1 MRSTGFIL
9 SWRFASQ
16 TNIMVFTYS
25 LGNFRAIYLVSLCC
39 IGSFLFAYD
48 TGIVGGVLTL
58 SAFQNDFR
66 YTKAEATSINSNCV
80 SILQAG
86 AFFGCFLIWPFTAR
100 YGRRMSI
107 VLASFIFSIG
117 GILQVVNTHSIGA
130 FYAGRV
136 ISGFGVG
143 AATVLVPMYSA
154 EMAPKNMRGQLGSC
168 FQLFFALGVCVSYWI
183 NYAVQTRVPSST
195 LQWQIP
201 IGLQLVPGGL
211 IGLGMLLVKESVRWL
226 AKQGRNEEALANL
239 IWIRGGDSPEVQ
251 VEFEEIRSSL
261 DEESR
266 LTEGISWKELLLPV
280 NRFRVF
286 VVVTMQ
292 LGVQLTGN
300 TSLAYYAP
308 QIFAAVGAGNSS
320 LFVTGFFGVVKVVS
334 VSVFCIF
341 VVGRIGR
348 KTAFMGGAAA
358 MGILMLIIA
367 IIVAKAPP
375 TGHITGS
382 SIAAII
388 IVYCEAASYNLS
400 WGPVSWLYLGE
411 IFPTRTRE
419 FGIAIGAAAQWLFN
433 FMLSQITPHAIK
445 NLGWKT
451 FLMFSI
457 FNFSLVVYSFFILRE
472 TSGKS
477 LEEMEE
483 VFGSKQ
489 NAIDVETS
497 RVSPEELEAHKM
509 GADQMVRHVE

>member
-107 VLASFIFSIG
+107 VLASFIFCIG

-251 VEFEEIRSSL
+251 AEFEEIRSSL

-489 NAIDVETS
+489 NTIDVEAS
-497 RVSPEELEAHKM
+497 RVKAEELEAHKM

>member
-1 MRSTGFIL
+1 
-9 SWRFASQ
+9 
-16 TNIMVFTYS
+16 
-25 LGNFRAIYLVSLCC
+25 
-39 IGSFLFAYD
+39 
-48 TGIVGGVLTL
+48 
-58 SAFQNDFR
+58 
-66 YTKAEATSINSNCV
+66 
-80 SILQAG
+80 
-86 AFFGCFLIWPFTAR
+86 
-100 YGRRMSI
+100 
-107 VLASFIFSIG
+107 
-117 GILQVVNTHSIGA
+117 
-130 FYAGRV
+130 
-136 ISGFGVG
+136 
-143 AATVLVPMYSA
+143 
-154 EMAPKNMRGQLGSC
+154 
-168 FQLFFALGVCVSYWI
+168 
-183 NYAVQTRVPSST
+183 
-195 LQWQIP
+195 
-201 IGLQLVPGGL
+201 
-211 IGLGMLLVKESVRWL
+211 MLLVKESVRWL

-251 VEFEEIRSSL
+251 AEFDEIRSSL

-472 TSGKS
+472 
-477 LEEMEE
+477 
-483 VFGSKQ
+483 
-489 NAIDVETS
+489 
-497 RVSPEELEAHKM
+497 VSFNNQHTYRPPTN
-509 GADQMVRHVE
+509 